1 MDYLLPTIA
10 ILAVLAVVIIIH
22 EAGHMLAAKM
32 CGVPVSDFSVG
43 FGPSLVSWE
52 WHGTRYHISA
62 FPIGGYVKVAGM
74 EPDEPLTPNSFKV
87 RPWWQKVFILAA
99 GALGNFV
106 LAVILIFVL
115 SFIGFPRQAVLVQ
128 AVIPGG
134 PAAEAGFE
142 PGDVVYTVN
151 GQRVKDQFTL
161 RRAIMSAE
169 GREMT
174 FVLERRGE
182 KVEKQVIPRSFEYV
196 NAEGQTVPYNEGA
209 PSIGVMHAIVI
220 LVLPKVQIVL
230 PNSEAAKAGIK
241 PGDVITAVNDKP
253 VTLGSDLYYLVSG
266 EAGSPSPLKLALSR
280 GGKKLTVELPSG
292 TTINSLG
299 ILFASELERLPFL
312 QTVTRALEAVYTTT
326 VLFIQGLGQLATK
339 EGLEMVSGPV
349 GIGAIIAQ
357 SAKSGIYT
365 LIQIAMVITL
375 NLGLLNLL
383 PIPALDGGRIVFV
396 ALGLVGIRISER
408 KEAMAHTVGLVFLLS
423 LILLIT
429 FRDLM
434 GMLRLSL
441 P

>member
-1 MDYLLPTIA
+1 M
-10 ILAVLAVVIIIH
+10 VIIIH

>member
-1 MDYLLPTIA
+1 LDYLLPTIA

-339 EGLEMVSGPV
+339 QGLEMVSGPV

>member
-1 MDYLLPTIA
+1 
-10 ILAVLAVVIIIH
+10 VVIIIH